1 MIKKKYQTGG
11 LDENNLPIDG
21 GTPTN
26 SAVSSVDQTSGSLSL
41 DQSFK
46 TLSNNSGP
54 IPGMGSVSQAAQY
67 SDDTGDQGRFD
78 FAAAAKGIPTQNAF
92 PEMYKSVYQGDIS
105 NYMNSHI
112 NDTRGFHVTQAEMG
126 LRDVRVKIAEIEMA
140 EERANDLLMSGL
152 LSKSDYAVVMDKI
165 DKGDYVTET
174 KGQNLIHTMLDE
186 IQTGLSD
193 TLTEEDYEEYIKK
206 SVEAGLLDKDI
217 LTKSYLN
224 IGDSRESLL
233 EKKEKYETIKAE
245 KEELIKNGGWG
256 NSMFFKIPGYGGGE
270 VAEDWSLRTKIEQN
284 NPHYD
289 GFWGG
294 IGSSIPGVSQ
304 LFGLSDKFMGEEYF
318 EHRSG
323 KDFAG
328 TMSGAEGQIF
338 SIVAPIL
345 TRAAVRQMTTAST
358 GVGANPWVQGGLAV
372 LTMGEIAF
380 GMALSRNAESNMEA
394 GDVYWQK
401 VDMMEKAWQDKIFK
415 TEGIKREL
423 TRSEKNEIA
432 IAANE
437 GIDALLTKNRALGA
451 SDLAQFLLTWAKIPA
466 IGKTFS
472 EIGSKIIPKS
482 ISKVLGRKIT
492 SNYMGR
498 LGINAAK
505 FSAGVGISRELEG
518 MEEGLQHTWTQ
529 DYLAGATQ
537 DYSGGFFSNLTEAT
551 ADVWGKD
558 APKYAANMTGLANTD
573 PDMYNSLNFKRAV
586 QSGRDMAT
594 MMTGGARTASNWAGI
609 KGVIGVKQAMSRL
622 GKKGDLFNDQMGLN
636 EKSSLLYDYF
646 QNGEENEL
654 YDALYRLAKADKMKG
669 FTKEDAITAID
680 EIREAKEI
688 YNSIF
693 DKESALAF
701 NVLGFEYDILGGT
714 KGEKR
719 SEVDKKQVFENAVK
733 IVNKN
738 KLNEQLKQ
746 KKQEFSDGQLSGIDD
761 FYTPSLDKEEVAEL
775 NNKETSKERVEE
787 LKKKQEEGNLS
798 QTQKETLQ
806 QKMKD
811 RNLGTPYDQDI
822 EENVQ
827 DIEQAKQE
835 NNDIASN
842 TKTMYNH
849 TNTSTGVAW
858 DVDEL
863 RRFQNLSSAIV
874 KMQEKE
880 DLTEA
885 EHVTLKDLRLEY
897 EKLAYEN
904 HAEYKI
910 AREGKRKHQLR
921 RLVSHHTVGSILHDI
936 QKYGKK
942 ALKTILPSIL
952 DNNSKLDPATLE
964 EIVEMADEIVR
975 DANEQ
980 KHIIQGLKEREK
992 ELTEKGFDPATN
1004 KMETHDPL
1012 TDQDMKDLQE
1022 LRDLEDFKPLD
1033 KLEQS
1038 RLDGL
1043 VERAGVDHD
1052 MKELNVAKEKAE
1064 AKLAQHNDILDSA
1077 EKLLTRAA
1085 EDPDSIT
1092 LRDEVFASFDKD
1104 RVLEEAALEVANPLE
1119 YIKNQLDNIPDYSD
1133 VNNAQQ
1139 VSDKIELFMNIFKR
1153 RTVEAPDNKKEYF
1166 EDIAKEL
1173 EAKYMMAQGLLIEI
1187 KKNSANREEQQY
1199 SFEDRIYRQ
1208 TLESLGLDSDFLP
1221 FDDNAR
1227 GALVAKLLGE
1237 EVLGK
1242 LSLAATQ
1249 LEEGQ
1254 VLPEGV
1260 LTGLTDKMAVALTAV
1275 HLVKKALEAE
1285 SESKEVLYEDLELSM
1300 KASLESFKDIV
1311 ESDIDQKIALDN
1323 YLKNPEAALRGVMQQ
1338 IASVN
1343 EELDLF
1349 NNNSALWRYEEHLDA
1364 HRLLDELQDEDR
1376 SQHTISTEVL
1386 NALLIN
1392 HIKYVADNK
1401 LSKILKSEFD
1411 IPTHLYN
1418 EKTALD
1424 NEEFTPTKQQ
1434 LNAIREVSIFLA
1446 SKIKDIGDIAKVSAF
1461 MQGAAGTGKSKVV
1474 LPWAMA
1480 TAGIPA
1486 NRIYAMG
1493 HSDAS
1498 STTINKALGIEV
1510 PNTINTFLD
1519 LDQDSMQALQV
1530 LVIDEAPSLTI
1541 AQYEAIENKV
1551 REENEKRK
1559 ESKEPILKVLMLGD
1573 EAQITTDNPLR
1584 RFGTL
1589 PNMNT
1594 LITPVTSIYRSDNPA
1609 IANFQDVFRRNL
1621 NDISNEQIVVK
1632 INTPNPFI
1640 DGAKGVY
1647 GISSNFKERLRL
1659 KLATEPAE
1667 GSRRAII
1674 VNPNRVEEYKEFVSS
1689 NKYNVE
1695 VLDYVEAQGE
1705 TLNEVY
1711 MDIRQEN
1718 GMDSEDYNKA
1728 LYTAASRAQDLII
1741 TTNLNIKNTIDP
1753 QMHHIQNDLSGEF
1766 DRRATQFKREVEDN
1780 VRLLNEFEGTQ
1791 LEDDPVIQDPVE
1803 EEEDTNVEDDNYDNY
1818 NYELEGNEDD
1828 FVIEEAVEEEVL
1840 EDTQDLPD
1848 EDPADAI
1855 ANDAIEVVEEVP
1867 EEAYNENTEAYTEG
1881 EIQGEFNKDI
1891 NVQDKHVVHYPEY
1904 DALSDTATEQG
1915 TILKLQEGPVLFV
1928 RAKGVAADGSPI
1940 TGIVMLQEARITIK
1954 DGNIALLDNGKK
1966 VYRRVGLV
1974 GDALEIDA
1982 MNFLTTK
1989 ERLNLKTSLMTGAA
2003 IPLVTLDI
2011 AGDKS
2016 LVRDDS
2022 GMASRKNIINGIV
2035 IPESGARR
2043 LSYNYM
2049 SRDQLREDIPNAAN
2063 FKNENKNLI
2072 QDILKDFVSSFY
2084 DQFQK
2089 VKPKQLKNISN
2100 SRVRVYKKQEIQD
2113 MSSKGLIP
2121 ENFTLKSG
2129 RPYLVIDGVE
2139 APGSKAKSQFIAL
2152 TPRRISRA
2160 IEDDVKNFYGPI
2172 DALRTTAARIEEIT
2186 GGNLKLGTKEFTKF
2200 VLGSNENVKRH
2211 ALGIGNPG
2219 AVEELLALRDKM
2231 RNHRF
2236 LEVAATETG
2245 ELDSKSTT
2253 GVGTA
2258 QKALN
2263 RLAQSNGQFRES
2275 KRFKRDGR
2283 KHRQVSAK
2291 SILAYSSTTKPGG
2304 KKGPLTLAALE
2315 LFFAQADSKGY
2326 NNILY
2331 LPLVL
2336 SDFALL
2342 EKVGRSESQ
2351 GSKLITVKDN
2361 HKRAGQILTSQ
2372 LDSIDS
2378 SKIILAKSKVVEKKQ
2393 ERKAKNI
2400 AEEWDKAFKAG
2411 DKAKMKEIEGEFD
2424 LDASMENIFKK
2435 LRQNV
2440 KELPNPSPRQKIGG
2454 FKKGLGSKTQGK
2466 EYQQVPDAKN
2476 IKGDRITKADSLKL
2490 LKQLLPDLFNAEG
2503 DLIPGNITYLD
2514 SLRMLDLTDSEY
2526 TLGKFINQT
2535 IYLLEEKEGIYEN
2548 VVRHEVFH
2556 KVVSYYLTGAER
2568 KALFKAAREK
2578 YKLAASMSNAE
2589 VEEYLARE
2597 FMKFRAN
2604 PNSIPAAIKRFF
2616 KKILKFLGFVNKNA
2630 TNITQLFDNIDS
2642 GYFAGKNVTGEPI
2655 DSNMNFQNIEKV
2667 WGSVE
2672 IYREARA
2679 WFIDGMDSYLSN
2691 YDGVVN
2697 EEGLIMSK
2705 IDENTQEIYNVP
2717 ASRDEILNYL
2727 VENDFPGKL
2736 QEYRDEL
2743 LSEGSLTEEDAISHE
2758 ALKNLS
2764 DIKKARMM
2772 FSDVYQR
2779 KAFSEG
2785 YELEENIHL
2794 DTVNLN
2800 AHIQDANTIDHA
2812 QNLTESVI
2820 EVLTGI
2826 SYKTADGKSKRL
2838 SVKHAY
2844 FVVLQL
2850 MQNTTSNNHEDI
2862 KRKISKR
2869 SRNLGHT
2876 SGGAGYAVEQALKKI
2891 IDTAFTNE
2899 VLIGKGRARDI
2910 EINREL
2916 KALEGQG
2923 RTKAVTAKRS
2933 RLREEQEKLVLD
2945 LVDIPKNMHFVDSSK
2960 FIYVNE
2966 ATADASFILHDIKGQ
2981 KEKFKTVVRQ
2991 KDESSESYYYRIYNE
3006 LRENNL
3012 TTAPEILV
3020 ALNRKNQATRDLKN
3034 LFVNSAS
3041 LREENFYMADF
3052 ESKWNDDTQ
3061 GFDRVLRYFK
3071 HKEFGTSSVIS
3082 DDIENFLKL
3091 SSDKLISNRKV
3102 TPTLI
3107 KIQAKIKNATK
3118 NEDKIAAIKEFLSI
3132 IEYPIDRVVFNINE
3146 LENITMKLDGFLESV
3161 KDIGKQNRQAPKV
3174 KNDKGNL
3181 VYPTISMSDIIEDES
3196 SLMEALGNM
3205 IKVEHEASKAHS
3217 IRNVKGKTIYA
3228 FHNSSFGVDIMS
3240 DLINTNKP
3248 TPLHLKE
3255 GTQSWN
3261 DLYKFNIFANGK
3273 SSIREI
3279 QDWDGIIDKK
3289 RKYTPTTYSM
3299 ESEKGWLDRNFNYWF
3314 LTGIKKYQDGV
3325 YYTQQLTTVSDKSSP
3340 KAVQVK
3346 VLSIPEI
3353 RESVVGIV
3361 EQYHNKSIK
3370 KSHVFSSILQN
3381 TSHSKA
3387 KKVSLIMEA
3396 LTSRTTEMS
3405 AKLDSEGLLKNNSR
3419 ALNKA
3424 SGILQAGGILK
3435 SSKSIGKDLQE
3446 YIQADEKEQAKL
3458 EKQTPGIG
3466 MAVDMILAEQAKYN
3480 TDLISLWV
3488 ANYAVNSF
3496 FVNQLVLGDT
3506 AAFKDSYDVVKRM
3519 SIAFAPGYRGFV
3531 NPQLGMDEKFTLAVM
3546 DDPTGTAFDFL
3557 SESEKKELKIDL
3569 KELGLLGNIDIA
3581 DGQGFV
3587 LPRRLQQLRR
3597 GFGGGLKV
3605 NTVMKP
3611 VYFGIGENGKQ
3622 TAVKYSTV
3630 VLTDSLVSKHRGL
3643 KFLRN
3648 AMEAANEG
3656 KGVDELVMKSGV
3668 KIGSPD
3674 ILAPNGQTNKG
3685 LISKAKLV
3693 IPNESI
3699 LELENSNLRLQL
3711 DPSADPNALVSS
3723 PSQLTY
3729 MINTNGLNK
3738 AEAKEYYETMARLM
3752 DLGTKEFFDDLGL
3765 LRDDNIV
3772 DFTNLSTSQRKA
3784 VEAKIRKKALQ
3795 GASSTESA
3803 HKEAEIL
3810 SATDY
3815 LGNPAVTINFPGI
3828 VNKVYQMLSSSLEKM
3843 SVKIKFPGSK
3853 LVLQTGYGAT
3863 VFEAVDGTVLLLDD
3877 VNAEAELAGV
3887 SLSQYLKQTGI
3898 FERSLKHLSVGN
3910 PYAEVLMP
3918 RIHSDKFRLGDEIY
3932 QNEFMLGFRIPSTEL
3947 HSSVALKVVGFY
3959 DAQNSN
3965 VVIAPK
3971 EMQSIHGA
3979 DFDVDSLFVIRKA
3992 HSSDKDKN
4000 GKLLYAN
4007 TEQGLVGRN
4016 GMLFLGLNDTIPHD
4030 KYFIDQMYQ
4039 NIQYARRQRRK
4050 IYNDMKLTTDQTQKD
4065 VLAEERKVLKKR
4077 IIFLRRAEQAALK
4090 NKMLQTFVDVIQK
4103 PENQTSI
4110 LTPISMDNLKGKVKE
4125 GKDLNNSV
4133 FGEIAKDMGLAI
4145 QDNHQELYET
4155 KDLSDPLD
4163 EMYMHQSNQE
4173 GSKLTGAGAIAMKG
4187 LAYMMEAASDNK
4199 PSYLVAKRDTKED
4212 GSTDITP
4219 FIYEIDGVAYG
4230 ELVRYEKRPDG
4241 SKSKYTIWQTMDSV
4255 INAAIDNT
4263 KEQIL
4268 NIINM
4273 NQATA
4278 SAFYT
4283 MVGNGVPLH
4292 TAVRLLLQ
4300 PSMREASRLYPGDL
4314 SKGIAEVRET
4324 LLENLAKK
4332 GTFTDNV
4339 EESVG
4344 KMNITTTILKSGV
4357 RRTNPKLKFSLNDRL
4372 GKQNNDI
4379 LFQLKVLDLF
4389 SPSSNNKKG
4398 LVSFGK
4404 DLSKMATSLDLL
4416 RKLPSN
4422 HEDLGDVLEDIKDY
4436 VDTATSFGWETSRLL
4451 SSLPHLKKAVDMA
4464 TNLHGLGSQIFEV
4477 NSKVLRDFS
4486 KGVIEDLGKTSTSE
4500 DRITSSQRNK
4510 QMREQYI
4517 RFISSS
4523 LLNTRNYPNVRIE
4536 KGNYSVVVGGSQSLS
4551 HNLGALVNENKAL
4564 KVTNSFLNRISVKQ
4578 DKRGVNYLVSNA
4590 KGITQSELV
4599 GIYADF
4605 KLLDPKLQQ
4614 LFLEYAVV
4622 VEGMLFGASNITMIL
4637 RPEMFGATKERE
4649 GYDTLRNK
4657 LMFNMIKNKPELLD
4671 SSKTSFML
4679 QYALSNVNL
4688 IASINNKTMMEALVE
4703 ENGSKFGTRK
4713 TTIPSTGETVF
4724 YNLRVDKSEVADN
4737 PLFIANNKYG
4747 QVYIKVH
4754 DDLVTEEDQGYT
4766 YYQEIAK
4773 GSEGSS
4779 FYSAREYELSD
4790 IYKLETHFP
4799 KNHLTRVV
4807 EDPSTAE
4814 SIDLNI
4820 EVKGLKKGDKIILRA
4835 PQDVM
4840 RLEALVARVESIT
4853 KVKLKDK
4860 ETETTDTK
4868 FRIKFSK
4875 DKSILSDFIK
4885 EKGDSVED
4893 ITPIQEDP
4901 KALYQRVSDAQ
4912 TMSQEGMAKI
4922 VEKLEKRF
4930 GFKAKVIDDASRK
4943 WAGKYVAGV
4952 PVINAAYARKD
4963 TVFHEF
4969 AHPWVEAIFIENRP
4983 LFDSLV
4989 TELKTTKEGREI
5001 LAKVK
5006 RRYPKLGGNQF
5017 LKEAVVTA
5025 IGEHAGNMIDKNG
5038 KLYDIVNEVLR
5049 YLANVIKR
5057 LFNSR
5062 AEITPADLSGMTLQ
5076 QLAAIMAIGDSKL
5089 AVYTNDF
5096 VKSARRVTAEGFL
5109 QDLQNKG
5116 IVSPGQVNGYYA
5128 IMDSKPGETKED
5140 KKIWASN
5147 SKKIDKLVE
5156 DFPGLI
5162 IKTDNKN
5169 VRFDFNIDVE
5179 NFDSNAQYQIVEEP
5193 VADTKSTIEKIVESD
5208 TIAELEEVKRRE
5220 RLVLSKDETQ
5230 YEGKS
5235 GTYERLTHFIKTGIL
5250 NQPRDTIDSEFE
5262 ASRTFSRNKK
5272 NIETDTLLIEGTEYT
5287 YQDLVTK
5294 YQKNITNST
5303 SRGKAVHKIMEYA
5316 INGDARVLAEL
5327 DAIQKQK
5334 YGQDEISNQSLAWVR
5349 SISEG
5354 ALRRIGIKSSDKM
5367 KAELMIHSDILGVAT
5382 QIDGLVQHEDGT
5394 LTMVDWKSGSHFLSD
5409 RSASDIMRY
5418 SAGNMSNINNSKVN
5432 RAMLELTL
5440 RALMV
5445 KEHTPDA
5452 IFRNIFIQHLDRNNP
5467 FKAPFEVD
5475 MTDYLN
5481 IISNYLRAEKPE
5493 AFAKAEQAGLLKAG
5507 NYTTSSVKNSAI
5519 LSRYDDLPMNQQ
5531 IEALEREIEIV
5542 RTRVAT
5548 EGLSTNL
5555 PEDRELL
5562 ETLTNHMLELT
5573 KSSKETL
5580 SSEKDM
5586 GTLKTWFSS
5595 IYNIP
5600 SPRIQAFGKIF
5611 AKASNKINNRIEDEK
5626 RKAEILFKAVRDE
5639 YMAKHPLA
5647 KIQGLA
5653 TLGASSGFTYK
5664 DMYRFAYEDR
5674 IDSVQTPGTYMIS
5687 LKDAAK
5693 KHAAGELTD
5702 AQYNLIKHLREGW
5715 TTEWN
5720 TLMQKK
5726 MEGDQVYSQ
5735 IMGMHNVDNA
5745 VIEGELHENFMP
5757 RLPME
5762 TWEAYERYENENIV
5776 SRNVKGFGAQMKIWA
5791 LSTFTLFIEQDY
5803 YSQGDVINNHIPVRF
5818 MGSQGIIADAA
5829 HSFNLENMHYQF
5841 IGNLMRKQEMDYVV
5855 ALGDGLRS
5863 YYTTMKGLRHN
5874 NDKTWKHYE
5883 KFMENFVINA
5893 VMQERAAGRSSD
5905 GHWTSTQWTIKNMF
5919 FDASRPRSQF
5929 NREYLILSPFKV
5941 IMALK
5946 HFTTGKALWFKIV
5959 GGTFNGAIIMM
5970 YTVMKGI
5977 QGSISKRIG
5986 LDPGSIDVTMSK
5998 LGKGAIEV
6006 SKMFGAQ
6013 IKHAVDNKPINNKLH
6028 NLMKRTK
6035 YLPDNYDYAVSKS
6048 DQINSRNPLLTSD
6061 KLFFFHAIHEE
6072 WGHAVFL
6079 AAQMMS
6085 IKMPDKSSLYDN
6097 YNDDG
6102 TFMKYKNGKRN
6113 IRGVVTD
6120 PSGQQIIIDE
6130 LTEMELNRML
6140 KSSTDIH
6147 GAYRSHERSVAEGT
6161 AVGVWFLQFKK
6172 FLPALLM
6179 QEWEGR
6185 KDDVNLGQYSALQE
6199 NNGNQKKITI
6209 QVEENGKMVEKQLD
6223 SMEWKTWV
6231 HEGRAKLLAKA
6242 IASYIG
6248 TPSMKRE
6255 YKSYNFRNLND
6266 RDKGD
6271 IIGIISKI
6279 VTYIIVGAM
6288 ISGLS
6293 DDDDEDKALF
6303 KRFKYLQKDA
6313 LQGLMP
6319 AEMLRTVKNPI
6330 AVINHMNSLMEAMQG
6345 DNSLRAL
6352 KKEFPFTSVA
6362 HEMAKYGLTTR
6373 DF

>member
-1 MIKKKYQTGG
+1 MTKKKYQTGG

-46 TLSNNSGP
+46 TLSNNRGP
-54 IPGMGSVSQAAQY
+54 IPGMGGVGQAAQY
-67 SDDTGDQGRFD
+67 SDDTGDQSRFD
-78 FAAAAKGIPTQNAF
+78 FAAGADGIATQNAF
-92 PEMYKSVYQGDIS
+92 PEMYKSIYQGDLS

-112 NDTRGFHVTQAEMG
+112 NDTRGFHVTQYEDR
-126 LRDVRVKIAEIEMA
+126 LREVRVKIAEIEQA
-140 EERANDLLMSGL
+140 EERADDLLMSGL
-152 LSKSDYAVVMDKI
+152 LSKSDHAGVMDKI
-165 DKGDYVTET
+165 KKGEYVTET

-186 IQTGLSD
+186 IQIGLSD
-193 TLTEEDYEEYIKK
+193 TLTEEDYEEYIQK
-206 SVEAGLLDKDI
+206 SLEAGLLDKDI
-217 LTKSYLN
+217 LTKSYLGT
-224 IGDSRESLL
+224 GDSMESLL
-233 EKKEKYETIKAE
+233 EDKEKYEEKKAE

-256 NSMFFKIPGYGGGE
+256 RSVYFGSIPVVGALFSGYGGGD
-270 VAEDWSLRTKIEQN
+270 VSQDWNLKSKIEGN
-284 NPHYD
+284 NPNYD

-294 IGSSIPGVSQ
+294 VGSSIPGVSKMT
-304 LFGLSDKFMGEEYF
+304 GLSDKWMGEEYF

-323 KDFAG
+323 KDLAG

-338 SIVAPIL
+338 SIAAPIL
-345 TRAAVRQMTTAST
+345 TRAAARQLGAATT
-358 GVGANPWVQGGLAV
+358 GVGANPYTQGGLAL
-372 LTMGEIAF
+372 LTMGEVAF
-380 GMALSRNAESNMEA
+380 GLGLSRNAESRMEA

-401 VDMMEKAWQDKIFK
+401 VDQMEKAFQDQIFK
-415 TEGIKREL
+415 DEGIKRDL
-423 TRSEKNEIA
+423 TKSERNNIA
-432 IAANE
+432 ISANE
-437 GIDALLTKNRALGA
+437 GIDALITKNRALGA
-451 SDLAQFLLTWAKIPA
+451 SDLAQFLLTWARIPA

-472 EIGSKIIPKS
+472 GIGSKIIPKS
-482 ISKVLGRKIT
+482 VSNVLGRKIT
-492 SNYMGR
+492 SNYFGR

-537 DYSGGFFSNLTEAT
+537 DYSGGFFSNIAEAT
-551 ADVWGKD
+551 GDVWAKD
-558 APKYAANMTGLANTD
+558 APLYAANMTGLANTD

-594 MMTGGARTASNWAGI
+594 MMTGGARAASNYGGL
-609 KGVIGVKQAMSRL
+609 KGVMGLRQAMNLL
-622 GKKGDLFNDQMGLN
+622 GKKGDVFNSQMDLN
-636 EKSSLLYDYF
+636 DKSDLLYKYF
-646 QNGEENEL
+646 KNGKENDL
-654 YDALYRLAKADKMKG
+654 YDGLYRLAKAEKMEG

-680 EIREAKEI
+680 EIREAKDI

-719 SEVDKKQVFENAVK
+719 SEKDKEQVFKNA
-733 IVNKN
+733 INLVNKT

-746 KKQEFSDGQLSGIDD
+746 KKQEFSDEQLSGLDE
-761 FYTPSLDKEEVAEL
+761 FYTPALDKEELSEL
-775 NNKETSKERVEE
+775 NNKETSKERAEE

-842 TKTMYNH
+842 EKTMYK
-849 TNTSTGVAW
+849 GVAW
-858 DVDEL
+858 DTGEL
-863 RRFQNLSSAIV
+863 RRIQNLGKVISE
-874 KMQEKE
+874 MQARE

-885 EHVTLKDLRLEY
+885 EQVTLKDLKIES
-897 EKLAYEN
+897 EKIAYEN
-904 HAEYKI
+904 HREYEI

-921 RLVSHHTVGSILHDI
+921 RLVSHHTVGSIVQHI
-936 QKYGKK
+936 TKYGKK
-942 ALKTILPSIL
+942 RLGEILPDIL

-980 KHIIQGLKEREK
+980 KHIIQQIKENKEK
-992 ELTEKGFDPATN
+992 LTNKGFDPTVG
-1004 KMETHDPL
+1004 KELFHEPL
-1012 TDQDMKDLQE
+1012 TEQDMKDLQE

-1033 KLEQS
+1033 TLQQS

-1052 MKELNVAKEKAE
+1052 MKELNEKQGKAE
-1064 AKLAQHNDILDSA
+1064 AKLAQSNDTLDSA

-1092 LRDEVFASFDKD
+1092 LRDEVFATFDRD
-1104 RVLEEAALEVANPLE
+1104 RVLEEAALEVLNPLE
-1119 YIKNQLDNIPDYSD
+1119 YIKSQLDNIPDYSD

-1153 RTVEAPDNKKEYF
+1153 RTVEAPNDKKDYF
-1166 EDIAKEL
+1166 EAITEDLA
-1173 EAKYMMAQGLLIEI
+1173 AGYVMAQGLLMEI
-1187 KKNSANREEQQY
+1187 KKNSANREQQQY
-1199 SFEDRIYRQ
+1199 EFEDRIYRQ
-1208 TLESLGLDSDFLP
+1208 TLESIGLGSDVLPLDNNS
-1221 FDDNAR
+1221 R
-1227 GALVAKLLGE
+1227 GSLIHKLLGD

-1260 LTGLTDKMAVALTAV
+1260 LTGMTDKMAVALTAV
-1275 HLVKKALEAE
+1275 HLVKKALESE
-1285 SESKEVLYEDLELSM
+1285 SEAKKVFYENLELGA
-1300 KASLESFKDIV
+1300 KAALESVKGII
-1311 ESDIDQKIALDN
+1311 ESDIDQDIALDN
-1323 YLKNPEAALRGVMQQ
+1323 YLKNPESGLRGLLQQ

-1343 EELDLF
+1343 EDLDLF
-1349 NNNSALWRYEEHLDA
+1349 NNNSALWRYEDHLDA
-1364 HRLLDELQDEDR
+1364 YRLLDELQVEDR
-1376 SQHTISTEVL
+1376 SQHTISKEVL
-1386 NALLIN
+1386 TDILIQ
-1392 HIKYVADNK
+1392 HIKYVADTK
-1401 LSKILKSEFD
+1401 LSKILNSEFD
-1411 IPTHLYN
+1411 IPTHLHN
-1418 EKTALD
+1418 EKTALN

-1434 LNAIREVSIFLA
+1434 LNAIRELSVFLA
-1446 SKIKDIGDIAKVSAF
+1446 SKIKNIGDIANVSAF

-1498 STTINKALGIEV
+1498 SATINKALGIEI
-1510 PNTINTFLD
+1510 PNTINTFLE
-1519 LDQDSMQALQV
+1519 LDEDSIQALQV
-1530 LVIDEAPSLTI
+1530 LVIDEAPSLSY
-1541 AQYEAIENKV
+1541 AQYEAIENKI
-1551 REENEKRK
+1551 REENERRK
-1559 ESKEPILKVLMLGD
+1559 EAKESILKVLMLGD
-1573 EAQITTDNPLR
+1573 EAQITSESVSPLR
-1584 RFGTL
+1584 SFGTL

-1609 IANFQDVFRRNL
+1609 IANFQDIFRRNL
-1621 NDISNEQIVVK
+1621 NDMSNEQIVVK
-1632 INTPNPFI
+1632 VNTPNPFME
-1640 DGAKGVY
+1640 GAKGVY
-1647 GISSNFKERLRL
+1647 GISGNFKERLRL

-1695 VLDYVEAQGE
+1695 VLDYVQAQGE
-1705 TLNEVY
+1705 TIDEVY

-1728 LYTAASRAQDLII
+1728 LYTASSRAQELII
-1741 TTNLNIKNTIDP
+1741 ATNLNIKNTIDP

-1766 DRRATQFKREVEDN
+1766 TRRATEFKLEVEDN
-1780 VRLLNEFEGTQ
+1780 VELLNEFDGTQ
-1791 LEDDPVIQDPVE
+1791 MEEDPVIE
-1803 EEEDTNVEDDNYDNY
+1803 EELEEEGETNTENDTI
-1818 NYELEGNEDD
+1818 EGNEDV
-1828 FVIEEAVEEEVL
+1828 VIEEAIEEEVL
-1840 EDTQDLPD
+1840 ENTQDLPD
-1848 EDPADAI
+1848 EDPADAV
-1855 ANDAIEVVEEVP
+1855 ANDAIEVIEELP
-1867 EEAYNENTEAYTEG
+1867 EEAYSEDTEAYTEG

-1891 NVQDKHVVHYPEY
+1891 NVQDKHIIHYPEY
-1904 DALSDTATEQG
+1904 DALSDTVAEQG

-1940 TGIVMLQEARITIK
+1940 TGIVMLQEARVTVK

-1974 GDALEIDA
+1974 GDALEVDA
-1982 MNFLTTK
+1982 MNFLTPK
-1989 ERLNLKTSLMTGAA
+1989 ERLNLKTSLITGAA

-2022 GMASRKNIINGIV
+2022 GMVSRKNIIKGII

-2049 SRDQLREDIPNAAN
+2049 SRDQLREDIPNASN
-2063 FKNENKNLI
+2063 FKKENKNLI

-2089 VKPKQLKNISN
+2089 VKPKQLKNITN
-2100 SRVRVYKKQEIQD
+2100 SRVRIYKKQEIQD
-2113 MSSKGLIP
+2113 MASKGLIP
-2121 ENFTLKSG
+2121 ENFMLKSG
-2129 RPYLVIDGVE
+2129 RPYLVLEGVE
-2139 APGSKAKSQFIAL
+2139 APGSKSKKQFIAL

-2160 IEDDVKNFYGPI
+2160 IKDDVQNFYGPI
-2172 DALRTTAARIEEIT
+2172 DALRITASRIEEIT

-2211 ALGIGNPG
+2211 AVGIGDPG
-2219 AVEELLALRDKM
+2219 AMEELLALRDEM
-2231 RNHRF
+2231 RSHRF

-2245 ELDSKSTT
+2245 ELDSKNTT

-2263 RLAQSNGQFRES
+2263 KLAQSNGQFRES

-2291 SILAYSSTTKPGG
+2291 SILAYASTTKPGG
-2304 KKGPLTLAALE
+2304 KKGPLTLSALE

-2331 LPLVL
+2331 LPITL

-2342 EKVGRSESQ
+2342 EKVGRSEGQ
-2351 GSKLITVKDN
+2351 GAKLITVKDN
-2361 HKRAGQILTSQ
+2361 HKRASQVLTSQ

-2393 ERKAKNI
+2393 AKI
-2400 AEEWDKAFKAG
+2400 KTDREAEEKV
-2411 DKAKMKEIEGEFD
+2411 
-2424 LDASMENIFKK
+2424 
-2435 LRQNV
+2435 V
-2440 KELPNPSPRQKIGG
+2440 KPQPRKRRGG

-2466 EYQQVPDAKN
+2466 EYRQSPDAKD

-2503 DLIPGNITYLD
+2503 DLIPGHVAYLD
-2514 SLRMLDLTDSEY
+2514 SLRMVDLTDNDY
-2526 TLGKFINQT
+2526 TLGKFIDQT

-2556 KVVSYYLTGAER
+2556 KVLSYYLTAAER
-2568 KALFKAAREK
+2568 KALFKSARTK
-2578 YKLAASMSNAE
+2578 YKLSASMSNAE
-2589 VEEYLARE
+2589 VEEHLARE

-2604 PNSIPAAIKRFF
+2604 PNSVPAIIKRFF

-2630 TNITQLFDNIDS
+2630 TNINQLFDNIDS

-2655 DSNMNFQNIEKV
+2655 DTNMNYQDIEKV

-2672 IYREARA
+2672 VYREARA
-2679 WFIDGMDSYLSN
+2679 WFIDGMDGYLSN
-2691 YDGVVN
+2691 YDGVVD
-2697 EEGLIMSK
+2697 EDGLIMSEL
-2705 IDENTQEIYNVP
+2705 DENNQEIYNVP
-2717 ASRDEILNYL
+2717 ASRDEVLNYL
-2727 VENDFPGKL
+2727 VENDFPSKL
-2736 QEYRDEL
+2736 GEYRDEL
-2743 LSEGSLTEEDAISHE
+2743 TSEGSLTEADAVSHE

-2764 DIKKARMM
+2764 DIKKAKLM

-2785 YELEENIHL
+2785 YELEENLHL

-2800 AHIQDANTIDHA
+2800 AHIQDANTIDHS

-2826 SYKTADGKSKRL
+2826 SYKTADGKRKRL

-2844 FVVLQL
+2844 FKVLQL
-2850 MQNTTSNNHEDI
+2850 MQNTMSTNHEDI

-2876 SGGAGYAVEQALKKI
+2876 NGGAGYAVEQTLKKTV
-2891 IDTAFTNE
+2891 DTAFTNE

-2923 RTKAVTAKRS
+2923 RTKAVVAKRA

-2945 LVDIPKNMHFVDSSK
+2945 LVDMPKNMHFTNSSK
-2960 FIYVNE
+2960 FIYVND
-2966 ATADASFILHDIKGQ
+2966 TTMDASTILHDIRGQ
-2981 KEKFKTVVRQ
+2981 KETFKTVARQ

-3006 LRENNL
+3006 LKEDNL
-3012 TTAPEILV
+3012 TTAPEVLV
-3020 ALNRKNQATRDLKN
+3020 ALNRKDQAIRDLKN
-3034 LFVNSAS
+3034 LYVNSAS

-3061 GFDRVLRYFK
+3061 GFDRVLRYFP
-3071 HKEFGTSSVIS
+3071 HKEFGTRSVIS
-3082 DDIENFLKL
+3082 DDISNFLNS

-3102 TPTLI
+3102 KPAVI
-3107 KIQAKIKNATK
+3107 KMQAKIKKATK
-3118 NEDKIAAIKEFLSI
+3118 NEDKISAIKDFLNLI
-3132 IEYPIDRVVFNINE
+3132 GYPVDRVVFNTNE
-3146 LENITMKLDGFLESV
+3146 LENIAMKLDGFLDSV

-3181 VYPTISMSDIIEDES
+3181 VYPTINMSDIIEDES
-3196 SLMEALGNM
+3196 SLIEALGDM

-3217 IRNVKGKTIYA
+3217 IRNVSGKTIYA
-3228 FHNSSFGVDIMS
+3228 FHNSSFGVDVIA
-3240 DLINTNKP
+3240 DLTNTNKP
-3248 TPLHLKE
+3248 TPLHLRE
-3255 GTQSWN
+3255 GTQAWN

-3289 RKYTPTTYSM
+3289 RKYSPTTYSM

-3314 LTGIKKYQDGV
+3314 LTGLKKYQDGL

-3346 VLSIPEI
+3346 LIPNTKI
-3353 RESVVGIV
+3353 KGHIADIV
-3361 EQYHNKSIK
+3361 DQYHNKPIK

-3396 LTSRTTEMS
+3396 LTERTTDMI
-3405 AKLDSEGLLKNNSR
+3405 AKLDSEGLLKNNDR

-3424 SGILQAGGILK
+3424 STELGI
-3435 SSKSIGKDLQE
+3435 
-3446 YIQADEKEQAKL
+3446 EKG
-3458 EKQTPGIG
+3458 QT
-3466 MAVDMILAEQAKYN
+3466 DS
-3480 TDLISLWV
+3480 LIDLWV
-3488 ANYAVNSF
+3488 KNYAINSF
-3496 FVNQLVLGDT
+3496 FVNQLALGDT
-3506 AAFKDSYDVVKRM
+3506 AAFKDSYDIVKRM

-3531 NPQLGMDEKFTLAVM
+3531 NPQIGMDEKFTLAVM

-3557 SESEKKELKIDL
+3557 SESEKRELKIDL

-3587 LPRRLQQLRR
+3587 LPRRLKQLRR

-3630 VLTDSLVSKHRGL
+3630 ALTDSLVSKHKGL
-3643 KFLRN
+3643 KFLRD

-3668 KIGSPD
+3668 KIGSPA
-3674 ILAPNGQTNKG
+3674 ILTPNAQTNKG
-3685 LISKAKLV
+3685 LISKSKLV
-3693 IPNESI
+3693 IPTESI
-3699 LELENSNLRLQL
+3699 LELENANIRLQL
-3711 DPSADPNALVSS
+3711 DPSADPNALVSN

-3738 AEAKEYYETMARLM
+3738 AEAQEYYQTMARLM

-3765 LRDDNIV
+3765 LRNDNTIV
-3772 DFTNLSTSQRKA
+3772 DFTNLTTSQRKA
-3784 VEAKIRKKALQ
+3784 IETKIRKKALQ
-3795 GASSTESA
+3795 GASSNESA

-3828 VNKVYQMLSSSLEKM
+3828 VNKVYQMISSSLEKL
-3843 SVKIKFPGSK
+3843 SIKIKFPGSK

-3877 VNAEAELAGV
+3877 VTAEAELAGV

-3898 FERSLKHLSVGN
+3898 FERPLKHLSVGN
-3910 PYAEVLMP
+3910 PYSEVLMP
-3918 RIHSDKFRLGDEIY
+3918 RIHADKFKLGDEIY

-3947 HSSVALKVVGFY
+3947 HSSAALKVVGFY

-3971 EMQSIHGA
+3971 EMQSIHGS

-4000 GKLLYAN
+4000 GKSLYAN
-4007 TEQGLVGRN
+4007 TDKGLVGRN
-4016 GMLFLGLNDTIPHD
+4016 GMLFLSLNDTIPHD
-4030 KYFIDQMYQ
+4030 KYFIDQMFD
-4039 NIQYARRQRRK
+4039 NIRYARRERRRL
-4050 IYNDMKLTTDQTQKD
+4050 YNEMKLITDQTQKD
-4065 VLAEERKVLKKR
+4065 ILAEERKVLKTR
-4077 IIFLRRAEQAALK
+4077 ITFFRRAEQAALK

-4103 PENQTSI
+4103 PENRNSI
-4110 LTPISMDNLKGKVKE
+4110 LTPISMDNLKGKVKD

-4133 FGEIAKDMGLAI
+4133 FGEIAKDMGLDI

-4155 KDLSDPLD
+4155 KDLSSPLD

-4219 FIYEIDGVAYG
+4219 FIYEVDGVPYS

-4241 SKSKYTIWQTMDSV
+4241 SKSKYTIWQTMDSI
-4255 INAAIDNT
+4255 INAAIDNA

-4278 SAFYT
+4278 STFYT
-4283 MVGNGVPLH
+4283 MIGNGVPLH
-4292 TAVRLLLQ
+4292 TAVRILLQ
-4300 PSMREASRLYPGDL
+4300 PSVKEAARLYPGDL
-4314 SKGIAEVRET
+4314 PKGISEVRDAIIAN
-4324 LLENLAKK
+4324 LEEK
-4332 GTFTDNV
+4332 GTFKGNL
-4339 EESVG
+4339 EEGVA
-4344 KMNITTTILKSGV
+4344 KMNITTTALKSGV
-4357 RRTNPKLKFSLNDRL
+4357 KRTNPKLKFNLNDRL
-4372 GKQNNDI
+4372 GKQNKDM
-4379 LFQLKVLDLF
+4379 LFQLKVLELLV
-4389 SPSSNNKKG
+4389 PSNNNKKG

-4416 RKLPSN
+4416 RKLPAN
-4422 HEDLGDVLEDIKDY
+4422 HEDLGDALENMRDY
-4436 VDTATSFGWETSRLL
+4436 VDSTTSFGWETSRLL
-4451 SSLPHLKKAVDMA
+4451 SNLPHLSTAVDMA
-4464 TNLHGLGSQIFEV
+4464 EGLHGLGSQIFEV

-4486 KGVIEDLGKTSTSE
+4486 EGIIEDLGKTSTSE

-4510 QMREQYI
+4510 QMREQYV

-4536 KGNYSVVVGGSQSLS
+4536 KGNYSVVVGGAQSLS
-4551 HNLGALVNENKAL
+4551 HNLGELVLNHKD
-4564 KVTNSFLNRISVKQ
+4564 KVTNAFLNRVSVKQ
-4578 DKRGVNYLVSNA
+4578 DKRNVNYLVSNA
-4590 KGITQSELV
+4590 KGITQPELV
-4599 GIYADF
+4599 GVYADF

-4614 LFLEYAVV
+4614 LFLEYAIG

-4637 RPEMFGATKERE
+4637 RPEMFGATKEHE

-4671 SSKTSFML
+4671 NSKTSFML

-4713 TTIPSTGETVF
+4713 IIVPSTGETVF
-4724 YNLRVDKSEVADN
+4724 YSLRIDKSEVADN
-4737 PLFIANNKYG
+4737 PLFVANNKYG

-4754 DDLVTEEDQGYT
+4754 DDLSTEEAQGYA

-4790 IYKLETHFP
+4790 AYKLETHFP
-4799 KNHLTRVV
+4799 KNHLTRIV
-4807 EDPSTAE
+4807 EDPATAE

-4820 EVKGLKKGDKIILRA
+4820 EVKGLKVGDKLILRES
-4835 PQDVM
+4835 QDVM
-4840 RLEALVARVESIT
+4840 RLDALVATVESIN

-4868 FRIKFSK
+4868 FRVKFSK

-4885 EKGDSVED
+4885 ESPGSVED

-4901 KALYQRVSDAQ
+4901 KALYQRVSDSQ

-4963 TVFHEF
+4963 TAFHEF
-4969 AHPWVEAIFIENRP
+4969 AHPWVEAIFIENRE
-4983 LFDSLV
+4983 LFNNLV
-4989 TELKTTKEGREI
+4989 HELKTTKEGREI

-5076 QLAAIMAIGDSKL
+5076 QLAAVMAIGDSKL

-5096 VKSARRVTAEGFL
+5096 VKSARRVTTEGFL

-5116 IVSPGQVNGYYA
+5116 IISPGQVGGYYA
-5128 IMDSKPGETKED
+5128 IMDNKVGEARGD
-5140 KKIWASN
+5140 KKIFTSN
-5147 SKKIDKLVE
+5147 SKKVDKLVE

-5162 IKTDNKN
+5162 IRTDKTN
-5169 VRFDFNIDVE
+5169 VRFNFDVNVE
-5179 NFDSNAQYQIVEEP
+5179 DFDSNAQYQIIDKIGGGLGKVKDYLLTTDNDFESSDAITSES
-5193 VADTKSTIEKIVESD
+5193 DTKATIENIVESD

-5220 RLVLSKDETQ
+5220 RLVLSQDETQ

-5235 GTYERLTHFIKTGIL
+5235 GSYERLTHFIKTGIL
-5250 NQPRDTIDSEFE
+5250 GQAKDTVDSEFA
-5262 ASRTFSRNKK
+5262 ASRHFARNKK
-5272 NIETDTLLIEGTEYT
+5272 NEETDTLLSEGTEYT
-5287 YQDLVTK
+5287 YQELVTK
-5294 YQKNITNST
+5294 YQKRITNST

-5327 DAIQKQK
+5327 EAIQKQK
-5334 YGQDEISNQSLAWVR
+5334 PGQDEITDQSLAWVR
-5349 SISEG
+5349 SVSEG

-5367 KAELMIHSDILGVAT
+5367 KAELMIHSDIIGVAT

-5409 RSASDIMRY
+5409 RAASDIMRY

-5440 RALMV
+5440 RAVMV

-5452 IFRNIFIQHLDRNNP
+5452 IFRNVFIQHLDRNNP

-5493 AFAKAEQAGLLKAG
+5493 AFAKAEAQGLLNAN
-5507 NYTTSSVKNSAI
+5507 NYTTSSVRNSAI
-5519 LSRYDDLPMNQQ
+5519 LSKYDDLPMNQQ
-5531 IEALEREIEIV
+5531 IEALEKEIEIV

-5548 EGLSTNL
+5548 EGLSNNL

-5562 ETLTNHMLELT
+5562 ETLTTHMLELT
-5573 KSSKETL
+5573 KSSKEKLT
-5580 SSEKDM
+5580 SEKDLGM
-5586 GTLKTWFSS
+5586 LKTWSSS
-5595 IYNIP
+5595 IYNIA
-5600 SPRIQAFGKIF
+5600 SPRIQAFNKIF
-5611 AKASNKINNRIEDEK
+5611 MKASNKINNRVEEEK
-5626 RKAEILFKAVRDE
+5626 REAEVLFKAVRDE
-5639 YMAKHPLA
+5639 YMDKNPLS

-5664 DMYRFAYEDR
+5664 DMYRFAYEEK
-5674 IDSVQTPGTYMIS
+5674 IDGVQTPGTYMIS

-5702 AQYNLIKHLREGW
+5702 AQYNLIKHLRKGW

-5720 TLMQKK
+5720 SLMKKK

-5762 TWEAYERYENENIV
+5762 TWESYERYENENIV
-5776 SRNVKGFGAQMKIWA
+5776 SRNVKGFGAQMKMWA
-5791 LSTFTLFIEQDY
+5791 ASTFTMFIEQDY

-5818 MGSQGIIADAA
+5818 MGSQGIIADSV
-5829 HSFNLENMHYQF
+5829 HSYNLENMHYQF

-5855 ALGDGLRS
+5855 ALGDGLKS

-5874 NDKTWKHYE
+5874 DDKTWKNYE
-5883 KFMENFVINA
+5883 KFMENFLINA

-5905 GHWTSTQWTIKNMF
+5905 GHWTSTQWTMKNFMGY
-5919 FDASRPRSQF
+5919 DPSRPKSQF
-5929 NREYLILSPFKV
+5929 NREYIVLSPFKV

-5946 HFTTGKALWFKIV
+5946 HFTTGKALWFKII

-5970 YTVMKGI
+5970 YTLMKAA
-5977 QGSISKRIG
+5977 QGSVSKRIG
-5986 LDPGSIDVTMSK
+5986 LDEGSIDVTMSDIGFGFK
-5998 LGKGAIEV
+5998 ETA
-6006 SKMFGAQ
+6006 KMFGAQ
-6013 IKHAVDNKPINNKLH
+6013 MKHAVDNKPINNKLH

-6035 YLPDNYDYAVSKS
+6035 YLPDNYDYAVGKS
-6048 DQINSRNPLLTSD
+6048 DQINARNPLLTTD

-6072 WGHAVFL
+6072 WGHAVYL
-6079 AAQMMS
+6079 AAQMKR

-6097 YNDDG
+6097 YNNDG
-6102 TFMKYKNGKRN
+6102 TFMKYKNGTRN
-6113 IRGVVTD
+6113 LRGVVTD
-6120 PSGQQIIIDE
+6120 PSGQQILIDE
-6130 LTEMELNRML
+6130 LTEMELTRML
-6140 KSSTDIH
+6140 KTSTDIH
-6147 GAYRSHERSVAEGT
+6147 GAYRSHERSVLEGT
-6161 AVGVWFLQFKK
+6161 AIGVWFLQFKK
-6172 FLPALLM
+6172 YLPALLM
-6179 QEWEGR
+6179 QEWESR
-6185 KDDVNLGQYSALQE
+6185 KDDVNLGQYGALTDE
-6199 NNGNQKKITI
+6199 VTGNQKKITI

-6223 SMEWKTWV
+6223 AMDWKTWQ
-6231 HEGRAKLLAKA
+6231 HEGRAKVLIKA
-6242 IASYIG
+6242 IASMIG
-6248 TPSMKRE
+6248 TQGMKRE
-6255 YKSYNFRNLND
+6255 YKSYNYRNLND

-6271 IIGIISKI
+6271 IIGILAKI
-6279 VTYIIVGAM
+6279 LTYITVGAM
-6288 ISGLS
+6288 VAGLDG
-6293 DDDDEDKALF
+6293 DDDDPLF
-6303 KRFKYLQKDA
+6303 QRFKFLQKDA

-6319 AEMLRTVKNPI
+6319 GEILRTMKNPI
-6330 AVINHMNSLMEAMQG
+6330 AVISHMNNLMQDVQG
-6345 DNSLRAL
+6345 NDPLRSIRKDL
-6352 KKEFPFTSVA
+6352 PFTSVA
-6362 HEMAKYGLTTR
+6362 YELEKYSAFER
-6373 DF
+6373 